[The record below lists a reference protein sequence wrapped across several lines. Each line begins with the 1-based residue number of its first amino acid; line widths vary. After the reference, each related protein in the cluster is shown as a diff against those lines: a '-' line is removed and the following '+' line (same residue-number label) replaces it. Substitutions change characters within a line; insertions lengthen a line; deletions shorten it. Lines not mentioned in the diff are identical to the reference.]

1 MKGIAYFIGAT
12 FGVALLFA
20 IIIFI
25 FLRRRNIN
33 SREISQFIKNSV
45 EILILPTN
53 TIINYSGANPKLGR
67 EIIFTIIK

>member
-45 EILILPTN
+45 EILISPTN